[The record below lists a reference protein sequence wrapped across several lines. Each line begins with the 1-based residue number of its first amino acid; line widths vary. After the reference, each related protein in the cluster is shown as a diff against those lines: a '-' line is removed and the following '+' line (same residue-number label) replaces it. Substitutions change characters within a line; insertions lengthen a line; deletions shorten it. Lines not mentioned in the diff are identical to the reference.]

1 MIASKLL
8 LAAMATVGLAFDV
21 TVWENP
27 DCTGSSRDINVY
39 DNTCSTPNLGF
50 AAVTVNAYGAHR
62 QQAKFHE
69 ANNCGDDPFVDF
81 WADGGGTAFVKGK
94 CIPMID
100 AFSGDQVVANAM
112 ASVSS

>member
-27 DCTGSSRDINVY
+27 DCTGASRDINVY
-39 DNTCSTPNLGF
+39 DNTCSTPSPGW

-62 QQAKFHE
+62 QQATFYE
-69 ANNCGDDPFVDF
+69 DDECIGPSLASY
-81 WADGGGTAFVKGK
+81 WADGGGTTFVKGN
-94 CIPMID
+94 CISMLGEI
-100 AFSGDQVVANAM
+100 ASAM
-112 ASVSS
+112 GSAAGT